1 VAIYSLLAQG
11 VVLIYRASGIIN
23 FAQGAFAMVGAYVFY
38 QLRYINNWPEV
49 PAILVSLA
57 VCALIGA
64 ATARFVI
71 RPLRRSS
78 PLVRLIATL
87 AILSVLQTAA
97 TIKYTD
103 NLYSYAPFL
112 PHDAVRMGSIV
123 FPEDRL
129 WLLGIAVAITV
140 GLHVLSNRTKFGLAT
155 YGVSESELTAE
166 TLGWSPTL
174 IGVINWAIGGIL
186 AALAGILIVPIDGLS
201 PTTMTLLLIPALA
214 SALVGQFSSFGLTL
228 AGAALL
234 GVVQSEIAGHVT
246 SANLSGLPPAIPF
259 VVIIAVLVIR
269 GKALPLRG
277 YVSQELPTIGSG
289 RIRPRIALPAL
300 VALVLGLLLLPAGW
314 IPFFSV
320 SEIAALFILS
330 IVVLTGFAGQL
341 SLAQYAIGGVAA
353 LVTARLVVS
362 AGVPFTIALFLG
374 LAASVIAGLIF
385 AIPALRT
392 RGVNLAVVTIGL
404 GVAVYYA
411 IFSDEQLTG
420 FGSSTTVG
428 PQRFLGISV
437 DPLVH
442 PRSFALFCLAW
453 LVVACVI
460 ISNLRRSRAGR
471 RLIAIRT
478 NERSAAA
485 LGINV
490 YGAKIFAFAVSACLA
505 GIGGVLL
512 AFNGYAIVFTNFDP
526 LSSISVV
533 QQAVLGGVGHISGF
547 VFGSQFANGGI
558 GTLIGRGIVGT
569 GAYQWVSLIG
579 SALVIV
585 ILLQNPNGLAPQNVQ
600 AIRAL
605 QERLRR
611 RRGSAV
617 PETGLSP
624 ATPPEVAGAEVSG
637 AEVSGAEVSGA
648 EVSGAEA
655 GNRAPGAGDRPAALP
670 ARTPA
675 VLAADQVRVAFGGVV
690 ALDAVSL
697 EVRPGEIVGL
707 IGPNGAGKTT
717 MIDAITGF
725 VKARTGTVRL
735 DAEVIDKWST
745 SRRARAGVVRTFQS
759 LELFGDLTVQDN
771 LRSAADRHDT
781 SAYLTG
787 LVKPDEPPLSPATQA
802 AIEEFGLTQD
812 LTRFVSQLPY
822 GRRRLVA
829 IARALAAEPAV
840 LLLDE
845 PTAGLDEDE
854 SAELAAL
861 LAEIPARRGIGV
873 LLVEHDMSVVMRL
886 CTRIV
891 VLNFG
896 RVIAEGPPEVIQA
909 DPKVIE
915 AYLGSTHLA
924 PDDGAPA
931 EAQAPASQP
940 SPSPTST
947 AVPPSREAMR

>member
-1 VAIYSLLAQG
+1 VNGPLSYLDFAILGMGAVAIYSLLAQG

-38 QLRYINNWPEV
+38 QLRYINSWPLV

-57 VCALIGA
+57 CCALIGA

-87 AILSVLQTAA
+87 AIMSALQTAA
-97 TIKYTD
+97 TIKYSD
-103 NLYSYAPFL
+103 NLYNYTPFL
-112 PHDAVRMGSIV
+112 PSGVVRLGSIV
-123 FPEDRL
+123 FPQDRL
-129 WLLGIAVAITV
+129 WLLGIAVVITV
-140 GLHVLSNRTKFGLAT
+140 GLHVFSNRTRFGLAT

-166 TLGWSPTL
+166 TLGWSPTR
-174 IGVINWAIGGIL
+174 IGVISWAIGGAL

-201 PTTMTLLLIPALA
+201 PTSMTLLLIPALA

-228 AGAALL
+228 AGAGVL
-234 GVVQSEIAGHVT
+234 GIVESEIAGHVT

-259 VVIIAVLVIR
+259 IVIIAVLVIR

-277 YVSQELPTIGSG
+277 YVSQQLPTIGGG
-289 RIRPRIALPAL
+289 RIRLVTALPAL
-300 VALVLGLLLLPAGW
+300 AGLILCLLLLPTGW
-314 IPFFSV
+314 IPFFAV
-320 SEIAALFILS
+320 SEIAAVFILS
-330 IVVLTGFAGQL
+330 IVVLTGLAGQL

-374 LAASVIAGLIF
+374 LAAAVIAGLIF
-385 AIPALRT
+385 AVPALRT

-411 IFSDEQLTG
+411 VFSDEQFAG

-428 PQRFLGISV
+428 PQHFLGINI
-437 DPLVH
+437 DPLAH
-442 PRSFALFCLAW
+442 PRIFALFCLAW
-453 LVVACVI
+453 LVIACVI
-460 ISNLRRSRAGR
+460 LSNLRRSRAGR

-490 YGAKIFAFAVSACLA
+490 YGAKIFAFGVSACLA
-505 GIGGVLL
+505 GLGGVLL
-512 AFNGYAIVFTNFDP
+512 AFDGYAIVFTNFDP
-526 LSSISVV
+526 LSSITLV
-533 QQAVLGGVGHISGF
+533 QEAVLGGVGHISGI
-547 VFGSQFANGGI
+547 VFGSQFADGGI
-558 GTLIGRGIVGT
+558 GTLIGRGIVGDQ
-569 GAYQWVSLIG
+569 AYQWVSLIG
-579 SALVIV
+579 SLFV
-585 ILLQNPNGLAPQNVQ
+585 ILIVLQNPNGLAPQNAQMV
-600 AIRAL
+600 RAL
-605 QERLRR
+605 QERLRHR
-611 RRGSAV
+611 RKPAPATAPLPPASAA
-617 PETGLSP
+617 P
-624 ATPPEVAGAEVSG
+624 ATPSPAPA
-637 AEVSGAEVSGA
+637 AK
-648 EVSGAEA
+648 A
-655 GNRAPGAGDRPAALP
+655 GNGEPGADDRPAALP
-670 ARTPA
+670 GRTPA
-675 VLAADQVRVAFGGVV
+675 VLAVDQVSVAFGGIV

-725 VKARTGTVRL
+725 VKARSGTVRL
-735 DAEVIDKWST
+735 ETDIIDKWST
-745 SRRARAGVVRTFQS
+745 SRRARAGIVRTFQG
-759 LELFGDLTVQDN
+759 LELFSDLTVQDN

-802 AIEEFGLTQD
+802 AVEDFELTAD
-812 LTRFVSQLPY
+812 LARFVSQLPY

-829 IARALAAEPAV
+829 IARALAADPAV

-845 PTAGLDEDE
+845 PTAGMDEDE

-861 LAEIPARRGIGV
+861 LAAIPGRRGIGL

-896 RVIAEGPPEVIQA
+896 RVIAEGPPQAIQN

-915 AYLGSTHLA
+915 AYLGSSHHA
-924 PDDGAPA
+924 PGESAPA
-931 EAQAPASQP
+931 D
-940 SPSPTST
+940 
-947 AVPPSREAMR
+947 AVPPSQEAMR